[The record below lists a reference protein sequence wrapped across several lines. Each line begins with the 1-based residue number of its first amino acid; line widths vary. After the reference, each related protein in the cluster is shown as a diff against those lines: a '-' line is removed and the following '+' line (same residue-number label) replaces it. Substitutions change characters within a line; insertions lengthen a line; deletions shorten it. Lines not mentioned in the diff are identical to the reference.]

1 MQFGSQ
7 PGARM
12 GKCNYCLDRFQQG
25 KLPNCIE
32 ACPVRALDA
41 GPLGKLEELYGTI
54 RETEGFKVSTRTRPA
69 VVFKP
74 KG

>member
-1 MQFGSQ
+1 
-7 PGARM
+7 
-12 GKCNYCLDRFQQG
+12 
-25 KLPNCIE
+25 
-32 ACPVRALDA
+32 LDA

-54 RETEGFKVSTRTRPA
+54 REAEGFKVSTRTRPA